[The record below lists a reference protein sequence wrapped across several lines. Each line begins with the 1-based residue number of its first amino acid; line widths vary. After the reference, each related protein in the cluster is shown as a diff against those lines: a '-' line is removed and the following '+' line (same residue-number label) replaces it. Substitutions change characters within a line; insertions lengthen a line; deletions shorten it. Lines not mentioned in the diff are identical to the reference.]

1 MDRNTLTAL
10 VLMALLLV
18 TFNVFFQPEPT
29 PPATTAATADSTKT
43 ATPQPVAALAALD
56 STATAIFPQTNA
68 TEQTLNM
75 ENDVMKVELTSKG
88 GRIKKVELKKYKTHD
103 GKPLI
108 LVDGSSNVQN
118 YTFAIGAKNI
128 ETQQFNFATQQI
140 NANSV
145 SFKLQADST
154 SYFEQTYTL
163 PQGDSYV
170 LDYVV
175 NMVGMDKKIANGAP
189 IKLSLA
195 NEILSQEKAITTER
209 QNSGIYFK
217 PKDDS
222 PDYLFSTSDANKAA
236 ETPTQWVSFKQD
248 FFNNTLIAK
257 TGAFNT
263 ANFALQYP
271 TDANNHRTIATN
283 KADLAFNYEAKN
295 NFSFPMQY
303 YLGPNHYQTLRK
315 MNNEMQALLPL
326 GWGIFG
332 WVNKFIIIP
341 IFNFLSKFIS
351 NYGII
356 ILLLTLIIKLVLWPL
371 TYKSYLSFAKMNV
384 LKPELEALRQKHGND
399 AQALQVEQMKLYNQA
414 GVSPFGGCLPQLLQ
428 FPILVAMYRF
438 FPASIE
444 LRQQSF
450 LWAKDLSTYDSIW
463 DLPFRIP
470 LYGDHVSLFCLLS
483 AASTYLY
490 SRLNNQMTPS
500 TSPEM
505 AMQMK
510 MMQYLMP
517 IMLVFIF
524 NSFSAG
530 LTYYV
535 LVSNLISFA
544 QQWAIKKYFID
555 EQKIHAEIASN
566 KAKPAKKSA
575 FQQRMEE
582 AMEEQRRRQQQKK

>member
-18 TFNVFFQPEPT
+18 TFNVFFQPNPT
-29 PPATTAATADSTKT
+29 PPATTAATADSIKT
-43 ATPQPVAALAALD
+43 ATAQPPAALAALD
-56 STATAIFPQTNA
+56 STAKAIFPQTNT
-68 TEQTLNM
+68 TEQTFNM

-103 GKPLI
+103 GKPLM
-108 LVDGSSNVQN
+108 LVDGNNNVQN

-128 ETQQFNFATQQI
+128 ETQQFNFTAQQI
-140 NANSV
+140 NANSI
-145 SFKLQADST
+145 SFKLYADST
-154 SYFEQTYTL
+154 AYFEQTYTL

-170 LDYVV
+170 LDYAV
-175 NMVGMDKKIANGAP
+175 NMVGMDKRIANGAP

-195 NEILSQEKAITTER
+195 NEIFLQEKTITTER
-209 QNSGIYFK
+209 QNAGIYFK

-222 PDYLFSTSDANKAA
+222 PDYLFSTSDASKAA
-236 ETPTQWVSFKQD
+236 EAPTQWVSFKQN

-271 TDANNHRTIATN
+271 TDANNTHTVATN
-283 KADLAFNYEAKN
+283 KADLAFNYEAKS

-303 YLGPNHYQTLRK
+303 YLGPNHYQTLRN

-332 WVNKFIIIP
+332 WINKFIIIP

-351 NYGII
+351 SYGII

-371 TYKSYLSFAKMNV
+371 TYRSYLSFAKMNV
-384 LKPELEALRQKHGND
+384 LKPELEELRQKHGND
-399 AQALQVEQMKLYNQA
+399 AQTLQVEQMKLYSQA

-450 LWAKDLSTYDSIW
+450 LWADDLSTYDSIL
-463 DLPFRIP
+463 DLPFHIP

-566 KAKPAKKSA
+566 KVKPVKKSA